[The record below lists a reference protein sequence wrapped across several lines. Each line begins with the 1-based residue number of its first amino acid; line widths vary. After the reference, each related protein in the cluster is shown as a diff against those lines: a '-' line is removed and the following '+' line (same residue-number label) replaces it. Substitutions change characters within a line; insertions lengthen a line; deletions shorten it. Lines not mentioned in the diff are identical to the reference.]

1 MSLPQNVY
9 FMTFEPWKDGT
20 FLIRF
25 EHLLEKNEDLELSK
39 PVRFNLTDV
48 FPGYEIE
55 LKEVILSANQ
65 FIEDLHRLHFKSET
79 GEFSSVNDAIKDAEK
94 IKAIA
99 DMEILLNPM
108 EIRTFVMTLWP
119 KV

>member
-1 MSLPQNVY
+1 
-9 FMTFEPWKDGT
+9 MTFEPWKDGT

-25 EHLLEKNEDLELSK
+25 EHLLEKNEDPELSK

-48 FPGYEIE
+48 FPGYEID

-65 FIEDLHRLHFKSET
+65 WIDDLERLHFTAESSGSE
-79 GEFSSVNDAIKDAEK
+79 FLDAVKDSDGIKPVVDF
-94 IKAIA
+94 
-99 DMEILLNPM
+99 EISLDPM
-108 EIRTFVMTLWP
+108 EIRTFVMTMWP